1 MKRIRLIISL
11 LVFVKIVFCQD
22 SHSLLKDVSVSLPD
36 SIYTK
41 TGFSKQT
48 IKKIWKEF
56 ESNPEKSNESYSDKI
71 IRDYNFQYS
80 ELNSQGECCKHF
92 FHFGIDMKN
101 SLFKIKEDCQLQ
113 IKIFETSNIQII
125 GVSMNFPSGFAGPE
139 VISTV
144 FYIYE
149 NGNFTDYTD
158 EVFKGF
164 NFATDNYSKETVDWL
179 NKHYQRNRYKE
190 PLPKFLIY
198 TFTPSDT
205 IYIFEDF
212 YDFSCCED
220 GNFYLDK
227 DHMLQALFWRAY
239 VFKDCK
245 LNPVGDVKKEKWEG
259 KSLFE

>member
-1 MKRIRLIISL
+1 MKKISFIIIH
-11 LVFVKIVFCQD
+11 LVVINVAFCQEYY
-22 SHSLLKDVSVSLPD
+22 SLLKEVTLNLPD
-36 SIYTK
+36 SVYFRSGYENSVIVKVWKDFNNNPLNHKELYT
-41 TGFSKQT
+41 T
-48 IKKIWKEF
+48 ILNRGYNYKYLEL
-56 ESNPEKSNESYSDKI
+56 KSN
-71 IRDYNFQYS
+71 
-80 ELNSQGECCKHF
+80 GECCKNSF
-92 FHFGIDMKN
+92 LYNIDVKN
-101 SLFKIKEDCQLQ
+101 GLFKLNRDTQLQ
-113 IKIFETSNIQII
+113 IKNFKVGEQLIV
-125 GVSMNFPSGFAGPE
+125 GVSVSGINGFANPE
-139 VISTV
+139 IIFTA
-144 FYIYE
+144 FYKYE

-245 LNPVGDVKKEKWEG
+245 LNPVGDVKKEKWDG